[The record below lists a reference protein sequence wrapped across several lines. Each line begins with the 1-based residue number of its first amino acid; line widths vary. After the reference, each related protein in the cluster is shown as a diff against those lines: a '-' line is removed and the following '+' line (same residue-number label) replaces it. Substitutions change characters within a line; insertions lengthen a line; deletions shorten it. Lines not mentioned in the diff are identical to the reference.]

1 MHPDTG
7 YELSAAYMNGL
18 VKAVRDE
25 GMLEAILVGLPTD
38 LRSAF
43 MRPAPLS
50 WWDAGYGESLVLKV
64 YEQFGERAVEQVGYG
79 VVAETMGPLVMAQ
92 VQALLASGG
101 SAPQT
106 LFAHIEQFISS
117 AVRPV
122 TAHWT
127 KLGEK
132 NGSLEFQYPKPVRE
146 GIPILW
152 RGAIRYVFEITKSV
166 GKIDVETHGE
176 QTGKLRFEV
185 SWS

>member
-1 MHPDTG
+1 MDETG

-18 VKAVRDE
+18 VKSVRDA

-43 MRPAPLS
+43 TRPAMQS
-50 WWDAGYGESLVLKV
+50 WWDAGFAERLVLAV

-79 VVAETMGPLVMAQ
+79 VVAETMGPLVKGQ
-92 VQALLASGG
+92 IQTLLASGG

-106 LFAHIEQFISS
+106 LFANLEQFISTG
-117 AVRPV
+117 VRPV
-122 TAHWT
+122 KAHWT
-127 KLGEK
+127 LLGEK
-132 NGSLEFQYPKPVRE
+132 KGQLELEYPRPVRK

-152 RGAIRYVFEITKSV
+152 RGTIRYVFEITQTT
-166 GKIDVETHGE
+166 GKIDFEKHDE
-176 QTGKLRFEV
+176 QSGKLLFAV

>member
-1 MHPDTG
+1 MDETG

-18 VKAVRDE
+18 VKSVRDA

-43 MRPAPLS
+43 MRPAMQS
-50 WWDAGYGESLVLKV
+50 WWDAGFGEALVLAV

-79 VVAETMGPLVMAQ
+79 VVAETMGPLVMPQ
-92 VQALLASGG
+92 LQALLASGG

-106 LFAHIEQFISS
+106 LFGNIEQLIAT

-127 KLGEK
+127 KTGEQS
-132 NGSLEFQYPKPVRE
+132 GQLQIQYPHPVRK
-146 GIPILW
+146 GIPVLW
-152 RGAIRYVFEITKSV
+152 RGAIRYVFEMTKSI
-166 GKIDVETHGE
+166 GKIDSENHGE
-176 QTGKLRFEV
+176 QSGKLLFAV

>member
-1 MHPDTG
+1 MQPDTG

-18 VKAVRDE
+18 VKAVRE
-25 GMLEAILVGLPTD
+25 QGMLEAILVGLPAD

-43 MRPAPLS
+43 MRPAPQS
-50 WWDAGYGESLVLKV
+50 WWDAGFGESLVLKV
-64 YEQFGERAVEQVGYG
+64 YEQFGEQAVEQVGYG

-92 VQALLASGG
+92 VQALLQSGG

-106 LFAHIEQFISS
+106 LFQHIEQFISS

-122 TAHWT
+122 SARWT

-132 NGSLEFQYPKPVRE
+132 NGALELVYPKPVRK

-152 RGAIRYVFEITKSV
+152 RGAIRYVFEITKAV

-176 QTGKLRFEV
+176 QSGKLRFEV
-185 SWS
+185 SWA

>member
-1 MHPDTG
+1 MDETG

-18 VKAVRDE
+18 VKAVRDA
-25 GMLEAILVGLPTD
+25 GMLEAILVGLPAD

-43 MRPAPLS
+43 MRPALQS
-50 WWDAGYGESLVLKV
+50 WWDAGFGERLVLQV

-79 VVAETMGPLVMAQ
+79 VVAETMGPLVMSQ
-92 VQALLASGG
+92 IQTLLASSTA

-106 LFAHIEQFISS
+106 LFAHIEQFIAS

-122 TAHWT
+122 KAHWT
-127 KLGEK
+127 KKEEKSGE
-132 NGSLEFQYPKPVRE
+132 LELVYPKPVRK

-152 RGAIRYVFEITKSV
+152 RGAIRYVFEITKST
-166 GKIDVETHGE
+166 GKIDREEHGE
-176 QTGKLRFEV
+176 TGKLLFAV